1 MEFYDK
7 FVERFQDI
15 SKVKNPA
22 VSKAEVKK
30 LLRAFKRK
38 CFYLDLSKVINV
50 LGNNDAVT
58 LTMLYLKVFHDMVSQ
73 NS

>member
-7 FVERFQDI
+7 FFDRSLDL

-22 VSKAEVKK
+22 VSKTEVQE

-38 CFYLDLSKVINV
+38 CFREYD
-50 LGNNDAVT
+50 GFT
-58 LTMLYLKVFHDMVSQ
+58 LTMLYLKVLHYMVSQ